1 MIGVV
6 LVGHGSRLPQS
17 KRVYEEI
24 ARIAQEKSG
33 LDIRVGYMK
42 HWRPTLAEAIK
53 SFIEEG
59 KKKIVIVPVFLL
71 PGLHVVEDIPVLL
84 GLKEGK
90 SPEFGYEK
98 IRVPEG
104 VEVLYANSL
113 GADERMADIV
123 LDRIKEV
130 LNEGKRN

>member
-17 KRVYEEI
+17 RRVYEEI
-24 ARIAQEKSG
+24 ARITQEKSG

-42 HWRPTLAEAIK
+42 HWRPTLAEAIR
-53 SFIEEG
+53 SFVEEG

-71 PGLHVVEDIPVLL
+71 PGFHVVEDIPVLL

-98 IRVPEG
+98 VKVPEG